1 MCATSALA
9 ILAKYMMGYKSIQ
22 KKAKEQSAAALQ
34 AKNMHAK
41 VAATEHA
48 PVVEAWWLIEKYG
61 VHQL

>member
-9 ILAKYMMGYKSIQ
+9 ILAKYVMGCKSIQ

-41 VAATEHA
+41 W
-48 PVVEAWWLIEKYG
+48 PQQNM
-61 VHQL
+61 HQLLKPGG